1 MSVYDCA
8 SVSEC
13 EKDRGVEQIVICLLN
28 IRKDISAPARMGN
41 FEQVFSSFGASSNS
55 KRKRWLQ
62 CEWSVRSLTAL
73 IVFGS
78 LTPFE
83 NLALDFSYG
92 CKDHRGTKSCFPC
105 IFTSSS
111 NYIFIF
117 HLS

>member
-13 EKDRGVEQIVICLLN
+13 EKDRGVEHIVICLLKHKK
-28 IRKDISAPARMGN
+28 RYFYPCQDGELWA
-41 FEQVFSSFGASSNS
+41 SFLPLGPHLTQRENDCFNVNG
-55 KRKRWLQ
+55 L
-62 CEWSVRSLTAL
+62 RSLAAL
-73 IVFGS
+73 IASGS

-83 NLALDFSYG
+83 NLAIDFSYG